1 MILKALSDS
10 AFNPMRICTCHY
22 LETLMNFISNR
33 WLLSAASISVAALVA
48 ACGGSSTPPPV
59 AQATLVAVATPSS
72 FLTSGSSTLST
83 TGGNG
88 SGAVT
93 YTVASGPCTASGS
106 TLSATAAGT
115 CSVTAKK
122 AADTSYLEATSA
134 AISVTV
140 TLPYAALT
148 VVQEQTATQNSYVA
162 GDAPA
167 NAGTALPGNNL
178 TGSYA
183 WNQGGNDWWAGVGT
197 DSVYKG
203 IGAPANAGAGVGV
216 YVKGAGTTTWSIDG
230 ATSMTVGLGTNP
242 ECVGICK
249 ATIILKSTTTDCI
262 ATIKTP
268 ITILTE
274 KVNTGTSKTQ
284 VNGAVPTYSSTLTD
298 ANWTV
303 TGCSANTMTAFK
315 TLRVNE
321 VHAQLL
327 QANMQSTTP
336 VGGPYA
342 NGVNLGAIKFQ

>member
-1 MILKALSDS
+1 
-10 AFNPMRICTCHY
+10 
-22 LETLMNFISNR
+22 MNFVSNR

-72 FLTSGSSTLST
+72 FLTSGSSALST
-83 TGGNG
+83 TGGSG

-93 YTVASGPCTASGS
+93 YTVASGPCSISGS

-134 AISVTV
+134 AVSVTV
-140 TLPYAALT
+140 TVPYSALT
-148 VVQEQTATQNSYVA
+148 VVQEQTATQDSYVA
-162 GDAPA
+162 GDARA
-167 NAGTALPGNNL
+167 NAGTALPGNNM

-242 ECVGICK
+242 ECVGVCK

-262 ATIKTP
+262 ATINAP

-274 KVNTGTSKTQ
+274 KVNTGNNKTQ
-284 VNGAVPTYSSTLTD
+284 VSGAVPTYSSNLTN

-303 TGCSANTMTAFK
+303 TGCTTNTMTAFK
-315 TLRVNE
+315 SLRVNE
-321 VHAQLL
+321 VHAQML

>member
-1 MILKALSDS
+1 
-10 AFNPMRICTCHY
+10 
-22 LETLMNFISNR
+22 MNFVSNR

-72 FLTSGSSTLST
+72 FLTSGSSALST
-83 TGGNG
+83 TGGSG

-93 YTVASGPCTASGS
+93 YTVASGPCSISGS

-134 AISVTV
+134 AVSVTV
-140 TLPYAALT
+140 TVPYSALT
-148 VVQEQTATQNSYVA
+148 VVQEQTATQDSYVA

-167 NAGTALPGNNL
+167 NAGTALPGNNM

-242 ECVGICK
+242 ECVGVCK

-262 ATIKTP
+262 ATINAP

-274 KVNTGTSKTQ
+274 KVNTGNSKTQ
-284 VNGAVPTYSSTLTD
+284 VSGAVPTYSSNLTN

-303 TGCSANTMTAFK
+303 TGCTTNTMTAFK
-315 TLRVNE
+315 SLRVNE
-321 VHAQLL
+321 VHAQIL
-327 QANMQSTTP
+327 QANLQSTTP

>member
-1 MILKALSDS
+1 
-10 AFNPMRICTCHY
+10 
-22 LETLMNFISNR
+22 MNFVSNR

-72 FLTSGSSTLST
+72 FLTSGSSALST
-83 TGGNG
+83 TGGSG

-93 YTVASGPCTASGS
+93 YTVASGPCSISGS

-134 AISVTV
+134 AVSVTV
-140 TLPYAALT
+140 SVPYSALT
-148 VVQEQTATQNSYVA
+148 VVQEQTATQDSYVA

-167 NAGTALPGNNL
+167 NAGTALPGNNM

-242 ECVGICK
+242 ECVGVCK

-262 ATIKTP
+262 ATINAP

-274 KVNTGTSKTQ
+274 KVNTGNSKTQ
-284 VNGAVPTYSSTLTD
+284 VSGAVPTYSSNLTN

-303 TGCSANTMTAFK
+303 TGCTTNTMTAFK
-315 TLRVNE
+315 SLRVNE
-321 VHAQLL
+321 VHAQML

>member
-1 MILKALSDS
+1 
-10 AFNPMRICTCHY
+10 
-22 LETLMNFISNR
+22 MNFVSNR

-72 FLTSGSSTLST
+72 FLTSGSSALST
-83 TGGNG
+83 TGGSG

-93 YTVASGPCTASGS
+93 YTVASGPCSISGS

-134 AISVTV
+134 AVSVTV
-140 TLPYAALT
+140 TVPYSALT

-167 NAGTALPGNNL
+167 NAGTALPGNNM

-183 WNQGGNDWWAGVGT
+183 WNQGGNDWWSGVGT

-242 ECVGICK
+242 ECVGVCK

-262 ATIKTP
+262 ATINAP

-274 KVNTGTSKTQ
+274 KVNTGNSKTQ
-284 VNGAVPTYSSTLTD
+284 VSGAVPTYSSNLTN

-303 TGCSANTMTAFK
+303 TGCTTNTMTAFK
-315 TLRVNE
+315 SLRVNE
-321 VHAQLL
+321 VHAQML

>member
-1 MILKALSDS
+1 
-10 AFNPMRICTCHY
+10 
-22 LETLMNFISNR
+22 MNFISNR

-72 FLTSGSSTLST
+72 FLTTGSSTLST
-83 TGGNG
+83 TGGSG
-88 SGAVT
+88 TGAVT
-93 YTVASGPCTASGS
+93 YAVASGTCTISGS

-115 CSVTAKK
+115 CTVTAKK

-134 AISVTV
+134 PVSVTV

-148 VVQEQTATQNSYVA
+148 VVQEQTATQDSYVA
-162 GDAPA
+162 GNATA

-178 TGSYA
+178 TGNYA

-197 DSVYKG
+197 DSVYRG

-216 YVKGAGTTTWSIDG
+216 YVKAAGTTTWSIDG

-274 KVNTGTSKTQ
+274 KVNTGNNKTQ

-336 VGGPYA
+336 TGGPYA

>member
-1 MILKALSDS
+1 
-10 AFNPMRICTCHY
+10 
-22 LETLMNFISNR
+22 
-33 WLLSAASISVAALVA
+33 
-48 ACGGSSTPPPV
+48 
-59 AQATLVAVATPSS
+59 
-72 FLTSGSSTLST
+72 LST
-83 TGGNG
+83 TGGSG
-88 SGAVT
+88 TGAVT
-93 YTVASGPCTASGS
+93 YAVASGTCTISGS

-115 CSVTAKK
+115 CTVTAKK
-122 AADTSYLEATSA
+122 AADSSYLEATSA
-134 AISVTV
+134 AVSVTV

-178 TGSYA
+178 TGNYA

-197 DSVYKG
+197 DSVYRG

-216 YVKGAGTTTWSIDG
+216 YVKAAGTTTWSIDG

-274 KVNTGTSKTQ
+274 KVNTGSSKTQ

-303 TGCSANTMTAFK
+303 SGCSANTMTAFK
-315 TLRVNE
+315 ALRVNE

-336 VGGPYA
+336 TGGPYA

>member
-1 MILKALSDS
+1 
-10 AFNPMRICTCHY
+10 
-22 LETLMNFISNR
+22 
-33 WLLSAASISVAALVA
+33 
-48 ACGGSSTPPPV
+48 
-59 AQATLVAVATPSS
+59 
-72 FLTSGSSTLST
+72 LST
-83 TGGNG
+83 TGGSG
-88 SGAVT
+88 TGAVT
-93 YTVASGPCTASGS
+93 YAVASGTCTISGS

-115 CSVTAKK
+115 CTVTAKK

-134 AISVTV
+134 AVSVTV

-148 VVQEQTATQNSYVA
+148 VVQEQTATQDSYVA
-162 GDAPA
+162 GDATA
-167 NAGTALPGNNL
+167 NPGTALPGNNL
-178 TGSYA
+178 TGNYA

-197 DSVYKG
+197 DSVYRG

-274 KVNTGTSKTQ
+274 KVNTGNSKTQ

-303 TGCSANTMTAFK
+303 SGCSANTMTAFK
-315 TLRVNE
+315 ALRVNE

-336 VGGPYA
+336 TGGPYA

>member
-1 MILKALSDS
+1 
-10 AFNPMRICTCHY
+10 
-22 LETLMNFISNR
+22 MNFISNR

-72 FLTSGSSTLST
+72 FLTTGSSTLST
-83 TGGNG
+83 TGGSG
-88 SGAVT
+88 TGAVT
-93 YTVASGPCTASGS
+93 YAVASGTCTISGS

-115 CSVTAKK
+115 CTVTAKK

-134 AISVTV
+134 AVSVTV

-148 VVQEQTATQNSYVA
+148 VVQEQTATQDSYVA
-162 GDAPA
+162 GDATA
-167 NAGTALPGNNL
+167 NPGTALPGNNL

-183 WNQGGNDWWAGVGT
+183 WNQGGNDWWVGVGT

-262 ATIKTP
+262 ATINTP

-274 KVNTGTSKTQ
+274 KVNTGNSKTQ

-303 TGCSANTMTAFK
+303 SGCSANTMTAFK
-315 TLRVNE
+315 ALRVNE

-336 VGGPYA
+336 TGGPYA

>member
-1 MILKALSDS
+1 
-10 AFNPMRICTCHY
+10 
-22 LETLMNFISNR
+22 MNFVSNR

-72 FLTSGSSTLST
+72 FLTSGSSALST
-83 TGGNG
+83 TGGSG

-93 YTVASGPCTASGS
+93 YTVASGPCSISGS

-122 AADTSYLEATSA
+122 AADTSYLESTSA
-134 AISVTV
+134 AVSVTV
-140 TLPYAALT
+140 SVPYSALT
-148 VVQEQTATQNSYVA
+148 VVQEQIATQDSYVA

-167 NAGTALPGNNL
+167 NAGTALPGNNM

-203 IGAPANAGAGVGV
+203 IGAPANASAGVGV

-242 ECVGICK
+242 ECVGVCK

-262 ATIKTP
+262 ATINAP

-274 KVNTGTSKTQ
+274 KVNTGNSKTQ
-284 VNGAVPTYSSTLTD
+284 VSGAVPTYSSNLTN

-303 TGCSANTMTAFK
+303 TGCTTNTMTAFK
-315 TLRVNE
+315 SLRVNE
-321 VHAQLL
+321 VHAQML

>member
-1 MILKALSDS
+1 
-10 AFNPMRICTCHY
+10 
-22 LETLMNFISNR
+22 MNFVSNR

-72 FLTSGSSTLST
+72 FLTSGSSALST
-83 TGGNG
+83 TGGSG

-93 YTVASGPCTASGS
+93 YTVASGPCSISGS

-134 AISVTV
+134 AVSVTV
-140 TLPYAALT
+140 SVPYSALT
-148 VVQEQTATQNSYVA
+148 VVQEQIATQDSYVA

-167 NAGTALPGNNL
+167 NAGTALPGNNM

-203 IGAPANAGAGVGV
+203 IGAPANASAGVGV

-242 ECVGICK
+242 ECVGVCK

-262 ATIKTP
+262 ATINAP

-274 KVNTGTSKTQ
+274 KVNTGNSKTQ
-284 VNGAVPTYSSTLTD
+284 VSGAVPTYSSNLTN

-303 TGCSANTMTAFK
+303 TGCTTNTMTAFK
-315 TLRVNE
+315 SLRVNE
-321 VHAQLL
+321 VHAQML

>member
-1 MILKALSDS
+1 
-10 AFNPMRICTCHY
+10 
-22 LETLMNFISNR
+22 MNFISNR

-72 FLTSGSSTLST
+72 FLTTGSSTLST
-83 TGGNG
+83 TGGSG
-88 SGAVT
+88 TGAVT
-93 YTVASGPCTASGS
+93 YAVASGTCTISGS

-115 CSVTAKK
+115 CTVTAKK

-134 AISVTV
+134 AVSVTV

-249 ATIILKSTTTDCI
+249 ATI
-262 ATIKTP
+262 KTP

-315 TLRVNE
+315 ALRVNE

-336 VGGPYA
+336 TGGPYA

>member
-1 MILKALSDS
+1 MKALSEI
-10 AFNPMRICTCHY
+10 AFFRLFTKENSM
-22 LETLMNFISNR
+22 
-33 WLLSAASISVAALVA
+33 LSSSTRFNLAACSILATTFLV

-59 AQATLVAVATPSS
+59 AQASLMAVATPSTI
-72 FLTSGSSTLST
+72 LTTGTSTLST
-83 TGGNG
+83 TGGSG
-88 SGAVT
+88 TGAVT
-93 YTVASGPCTASGS
+93 FAVASGSCTIAGT
-106 TLSATAAGT
+106 TLSATAAGS
-115 CSVTAKK
+115 CSITAKK

-134 AISVTV
+134 AITVTV
-140 TLPYAALT
+140 NAPYSALN
-148 VVQEQTATQNSYVA
+148 VVQVQTASQNSYVA
-162 GDAPA
+162 GDASA

-183 WNQGGNDWWAGVGT
+183 WNQAGNDWWAGVGT

-262 ATIKTP
+262 ATIKDP
-268 ITILTE
+268 ITILTSA
-274 KVNTGTSKTQ
+274 VNTGLGATQ
-284 VNGAVPTYSSTLTD
+284 VNGAVPVYSSNLTD
-298 ANWTV
+298 ANWIV

-327 QANMQSTTP
+327 QANMQATTP
-336 VGGPYA
+336 ANGPYP
-342 NGVNLGAIKFQ
+342 NGINLGAIKFQ

>member
-1 MILKALSDS
+1 
-10 AFNPMRICTCHY
+10 
-22 LETLMNFISNR
+22 MNFVSNR

-72 FLTSGSSTLST
+72 FLTSGSSALST
-83 TGGNG
+83 TGGSG

-93 YTVASGPCTASGS
+93 YTVASGPCSISGS

-134 AISVTV
+134 AVSVTV
-140 TLPYAALT
+140 TVPYSALT
-148 VVQEQTATQNSYVA
+148 VVQEQTATQDSYVA

-167 NAGTALPGNNL
+167 NAGTALPGNNM

-242 ECVGICK
+242 ECVGVCK

-262 ATIKTP
+262 ATINAP

-274 KVNTGTSKTQ
+274 KVNTGNSKTQ
-284 VNGAVPTYSSTLTD
+284 VSGAVPTYSSNLTN

-303 TGCSANTMTAFK
+303 TGCTTNTMTAFK
-315 TLRVNE
+315 SLRVNE
-321 VHAQLL
+321 VHAQML

>member
-1 MILKALSDS
+1 
-10 AFNPMRICTCHY
+10 
-22 LETLMNFISNR
+22 MNFVSNR

-72 FLTSGSSTLST
+72 FLTSGSSALST
-83 TGGNG
+83 TGGSG

-93 YTVASGPCTASGS
+93 YTVASGPCSISGS

-134 AISVTV
+134 AVSVTV
-140 TLPYAALT
+140 TVPYSALT
-148 VVQEQTATQNSYVA
+148 VVQEQTATQDSYVA

-167 NAGTALPGNNL
+167 NAGTALPGNNM

-242 ECVGICK
+242 ECVGVCK

-262 ATIKTP
+262 ATINAP

-274 KVNTGTSKTQ
+274 KVNTGNSKTQ
-284 VNGAVPTYSSTLTD
+284 VSGAVPTYSSNLTN

-303 TGCSANTMTAFK
+303 TGCTTNTMTAFK
-315 TLRVNE
+315 SLRVNE
-321 VHAQLL
+321 VHAQIL

>member
-1 MILKALSDS
+1 
-10 AFNPMRICTCHY
+10 
-22 LETLMNFISNR
+22 MNFISNR

-59 AQATLVAVATPSS
+59 AQTTLVAVATPSS
-72 FLTSGSSTLST
+72 ILTTGSSTLST
-83 TGGNG
+83 TGGSG
-88 SGAVT
+88 TGAVT
-93 YTVASGPCTASGS
+93 YAVASGSCTISGS
-106 TLSATAAGT
+106 TLSSTAAGT
-115 CSVTAKK
+115 CTVTAKK
-122 AADTSYLEATSA
+122 AADSSYLEATSA
-134 AISVTV
+134 AVTV
-140 TLPYAALT
+140 TVAVPYSALT
-148 VVQEQTATQNSYVA
+148 VVQAQTSTQNSYVA

-178 TGSYA
+178 TGNYA

-197 DSVYKG
+197 DSVYRG

-268 ITILTE
+268 FTILTTT
-274 KVNTGTSKTQ
+274 VNTGLAATQ
-284 VNGAVPTYSSTLTD
+284 VSGAIPTYASNLTD

-303 TGCSANTMTAFK
+303 TGCTTNTMTAFK
-315 TLRVNE
+315 TLRINE
-321 VHAQLL
+321 VHAQML